1 MKKLKAIGFA
11 FLYLAISLV
20 IQLVIG
26 VVISMQLVMVRLIN
40 GSQDFDI
47 KQWQNQMYEQLESS
61 QFNIILVALVN
72 LIVIAGYGLWYYFIR
87 TRRDV
92 SDVPYRTILSAK
104 SVGCTF
110 GLAVCGQFVCNIIM
124 MVFSVVFPMTF
135 QEYVKLAEGLDIH
148 VLPAALML
156 FIVAV
161 WSPLA
166 EELIFRAMIFRTLR
180 NGFSFWPAALISGM
194 LFGAYHMNW
203 VQGVYAAAL
212 GVILAYTYEK
222 TNSLLGCYLL
232 HFMFNLTSYGL
243 EAVQK
248 GIPEFVAGLIFLVLE
263 AVSLVGIVL
272 FLRWYSRI
280 FAGGQAVRQK
290 LREEPEL
297 QEETQEKLEN

>member
-26 VVISMQLVMVRLIN
+26 VVISMQFVMVRLIN
-40 GSQDFDI
+40 GSQDFDMT
-47 KQWQNQMYEQLESS
+47 QWQKQMYEQLESS

-72 LIVIAGYGLWYYFIR
+72 LIVIASYGLWYYFIR

-124 MVFSVVFPMTF
+124 MIFSVMFPATF
-135 QEYVKLAEGLDIH
+135 QDYAELAEGLDIH

-180 NGFSFWPAALISGM
+180 KGFSFWPAALISGV

-203 VQGVYAAAL
+203 VQGVYATVL
-212 GVILAYTYEK
+212 GVLLAYTYEK

-248 GIPEFVAGLIFLVLE
+248 GMPEFVIGLIFLVLE
-263 AVSLVGIVL
+263 AASVVGIVL
-272 FLRWYSRI
+272 FIRWYSRI
-280 FAGGQAVRQK
+280 FARPQAEQQ
-290 LREEPEL
+290 L
-297 QEETQEKLEN
+297 QEEIQEKFEN